1 MAQTAPSGRSTRPAM
16 VGAIAVLA
24 IALIVALSLFRGSR
38 ADVPASPSPSGSAA
52 VVASARPSGGPP
64 ASGAQPSATTP
75 SATSGTL
82 AIKPDASHGLITFE
96 NIRTEADPTG
106 LQQPS
111 QFSNLNTGSAAV
123 SPDGTRV
130 AMAIGNDGAQ
140 RIVTFTTG
148 RPGDVTT
155 AVVFGGTGEVVR
167 RLVWAGDGQASVLY
181 NAQKETRGQGGG
193 DNLSVDYS
201 AIRSVDL
208 ASRLVKEITRVSG
221 RSISLVPL
229 AWLPGKQMAAAIEIL
244 PLGPAGDYVLV
255 RGTAVERT
263 SMQGGNLAIFSA
275 SRDGSR
281 IAAAFS
287 PGVRWWPVDQ
297 PAAARE
303 ILADSKGR
311 AEYAAF
317 RPGSEELGVRVAA
330 ASASAGV
337 PPPGHFEIW
346 NVSTGK
352 QRVVSPTVGFRL
364 WRVDG
369 SAAIE
374 SSQLIDPDTG
384 AVTQLPGTFKL
395 VDVVAF

>member
-1 MAQTAPSGRSTRPAM
+1 V
-16 VGAIAVLA
+16 VGAVAILA
-24 IALIVALSLFRGSR
+24 IALFVAVTLFRDSR
-38 ADVPASPSPSGSAA
+38 AGAPASSSPGGSAA
-52 VVASARPSGGPP
+52 VVASGSPSAGPS
-64 ASGAQPSATTP
+64 ASGAQPSSTTP
-75 SATSGTL
+75 SATPGTS
-82 AIKPDASHGLITFE
+82 AIRPDARHGLITFE

-130 AMAIGNDGAQ
+130 ALAVGSDGAQ
-140 RIVTFTTG
+140 RIVTFATARPNDATTVV
-148 RPGDVTT
+148 DV
-155 AVVFGGTGEVVR
+155 AGTGEVVR
-167 RLVWAGDGQASVLY
+167 RMVWAGDGQGSVLY
-181 NAQKETRGQGGG
+181 NAQKESRGQGGG
-193 DNLSVDYS
+193 DNLVVDYS
-201 AIRSVDL
+201 SIRSVDL
-208 ASRLVKEITRVSG
+208 GSRQVKEIARVSG
-221 RSISLVPL
+221 RSISLFPL
-229 AWLPGKQMAAAIEIL
+229 AWLPGKQIAAAIEIL
-244 PLGPAGDYVLV
+244 PIGPAGDYVLV

-281 IAAAFS
+281 IAAAFG

-303 ILADSKGR
+303 LLADSKGR

-352 QRVVSPTVGFRL
+352 QRVVSPTAGFRF

-369 SAAIE
+369 SAAIDG
-374 SSQLIDPDTG
+374 SQLIDPDTG